1 MTSRQRHRTQPVAA
15 PTTAAAAAPTTATA
29 SAAPTTAAAA
39 APTTDAAAAAA
50 AASARDA
57 DAAALRSLMRKM
69 NARLIRQTKVG
80 ASIFVGDN
88 KMSARLIGI
97 ERGLVVATRGA
108 VRVAAGRGSRRA
120 MAIGLALFAAGC
132 VESVAPPAGSGSGGE
147 WSVADAVVYRDEL
160 TSHPGC
166 SVDGMSYEHG
176 GPNAYQCAA
185 KVYPIGTEDT
195 AKPIV
200 LLIHGNSDTPDEWER
215 WPKDSGAPMIAEALA
230 GLGYRTLAV
239 DLRIDLV
246 DDPQSN
252 NDTENAARNIDHGWA
267 TPIAQHF
274 IRSAMEA
281 EPTRRFTI
289 VGFSLGATIIRD
301 ALRRL
306 HVEGAINPWERLEDV
321 VLLAGA
327 NHGVSTYA
335 RLCGKNPTMRGQVA
349 CELGSRDSFAPT
361 DFMSALNGPDGAYE
375 TPCSDGD
382 SAFGATAACGGN
394 TVSYTTVV
402 MRDIADGS
410 YQDEFVSESSSAL
423 AGADNRLIE
432 LEDTDDTGYFFNG
445 LLKNHY
451 GAARSQAAVDIVV
464 EVVGD

>member
-1 MTSRQRHRTQPVAA
+1 MTSPRPLTVRFI
-15 PTTAAAAAPTTATA
+15 AT
-29 SAAPTTAAAA
+29 
-39 APTTDAAAAAA
+39 
-50 AASARDA
+50 
-57 DAAALRSLMRKM
+57 
-69 NARLIRQTKVG
+69 V
-80 ASIFVGDN
+80 N
-88 KMSARLIGI
+88 KMSARLVRPCAAATLAIAV
-97 ERGLVVATRGA
+97 GLVALAGA
-108 VRVAAGRGSRRA
+108 
-120 MAIGLALFAAGC
+120 C
-132 VESVAPPAGSGSGGE
+132 VDSVTPPAGAGGGGE
-147 WSVADAVVYRDEL
+147 WSIADSVVYRDQL
-160 TSHPGC
+160 ASHPGC
-166 SVDGMSYEHG
+166 STAGMTYVHG
-176 GPNAYQCAA
+176 GPDGYQCAGKLYQA
-185 KVYPIGTEDT
+185 ASEDT

-215 WPKDSGAPMIAEALA
+215 WPKDTGVPMIAETLA
-230 GLGYRTLAV
+230 DLGYRTVAV

-281 EPTRRFTI
+281 EPTRRFTLI
-289 VGFSLGATIIRD
+289 GFSLGATIIRD

-306 HVEGAINPWERLEDV
+306 HVEGAMNPWQQLEDV

-382 SAFGATAACGGN
+382 GAFGATGACGGN

-423 AGADNRLIE
+423 TGADNRLIE
-432 LEDTDDTGYFFNG
+432 LEDTDETGYFFNG

-451 GAARSQAAVDIVV
+451 GAARSQAALDIVV

>member
-1 MTSRQRHRTQPVAA
+1 MTPPRPLHVRPSSLHRRSFS
-15 PTTAAAAAPTTATA
+15 A
-29 SAAPTTAAAA
+29 S
-39 APTTDAAAAAA
+39 
-50 AASARDA
+50 
-57 DAAALRSLMRKM
+57 
-69 NARLIRQTKVG
+69 VH
-80 ASIFVGDN
+80 
-88 KMSARLIGI
+88 KMSARLM
-97 ERGLVVATRGA
+97 RPRA
-108 VRVAAGRGSRRA
+108 AAGPA
-120 MAIGLALFAAGC
+120 IAIGLATLACAC
-132 VESVAPPAGSGSGGE
+132 VDSVTPPAGGGGGGE
-147 WSVADAVVYRDEL
+147 WSIADSVVYRDAL
-160 TSHPGC
+160 ASHPGC
-166 SVDGMSYEHG
+166 STAGMTYVHG
-176 GPNAYQCAA
+176 GPDGYQCAGKLYQA
-185 KVYPIGTEDT
+185 ASEDS

-215 WPKDSGAPMIAEALA
+215 WPKDTGVPMIAETLA
-230 GLGYRTLAV
+230 GLGYRTVAV

-281 EPTRRFTI
+281 EPTRRFTLI
-289 VGFSLGATIIRD
+289 GFSLGATIIRD
-301 ALRRL
+301 TLRRL
-306 HVEGAINPWERLEDV
+306 HVEGTINPWERLEDV
-321 VLLAGA
+321 ILLAGA

-335 RLCGKNPTMRGQVA
+335 KLCGKNPTMRGQVA

-382 SAFGATAACGGN
+382 AAYGATGVCGGN
-394 TVSYTTVV
+394 TVAYTTIV
-402 MRDIADGS
+402 MRDISDGS

-432 LEDTDDTGYFFNG
+432 LDDTDDTGYFFNG

-451 GAARSQAAVDIVV
+451 GAARSQAALDVVV

>member
-1 MTSRQRHRTQPVAA
+1 M
-15 PTTAAAAAPTTATA
+15 
-29 SAAPTTAAAA
+29 
-39 APTTDAAAAAA
+39 
-50 AASARDA
+50 ARPGG
-57 DAAALRSLMRKM
+57 
-69 NARLIRQTKVG
+69 T
-80 ASIFVGDN
+80 
-88 KMSARLIGI
+88 
-97 ERGLVVATRGA
+97 
-108 VRVAAGRGSRRA
+108 
-120 MAIGLALFAAGC
+120 
-132 VESVAPPAGSGSGGE
+132 GSGGE
-147 WSVADAVVYRDEL
+147 WSIADAVVYRDDL
-160 TSHPGC
+160 ATHPGC
-166 SVDGMSYEHG
+166 ATDGMAYEPA
-176 GPNAYQCAA
+176 GPAGYRCAS
-185 KVYPIGTEDT
+185 KMYPVESEDT
-195 AKPIV
+195 ASPIV

-215 WPKDSGAPMIAEALA
+215 WPEDSGAPMIAETLS
-230 GLGYRTLAV
+230 GLGYRVMAV
-239 DLRIDLV
+239 DLRIDKV

-281 EPTRRFTI
+281 EPDRRFTI
-289 VGFSLGATIIRD
+289 IGFSLGATIIRD
-301 ALRRL
+301 ALRRI
-306 HVEGAINPWERLEDV
+306 HIEGAINPWERLEDV

-335 RLCGKNPTMRGQVA
+335 KLCGKNPTMRGQVA

-382 SAFGATAACGGN
+382 SAFGTTGACAGT
-394 TVSYTTVV
+394 TVAYTTVV

-432 LEDTDDTGYFFNG
+432 LDDTDDTGYFFNG

-451 GAARSQAAVDIVV
+451 GSARSQAAIDIVV

>member
-1 MTSRQRHRTQPVAA
+1 
-15 PTTAAAAAPTTATA
+15 
-29 SAAPTTAAAA
+29 
-39 APTTDAAAAAA
+39 
-50 AASARDA
+50 
-57 DAAALRSLMRKM
+57 
-69 NARLIRQTKVG
+69 
-80 ASIFVGDN
+80 
-88 KMSARLIGI
+88 MSARFISKEAG
-97 ERGLVVATRGA
+97 GA
-108 VRVAAGRGSRRA
+108 RSRRSFGSRGGARFIVA
-120 MAIGLALFAAGC
+120 MASAVLATAC
-132 VESVAPPAGSGSGGE
+132 VDSVARPGGPVGDGE
-147 WSVADAVVYRDEL
+147 WSVADAVVYRDNL
-160 TSHPGC
+160 ATHPGC
-166 SVDGMSYEHG
+166 STAGMTYQHG
-176 GPNAYQCAA
+176 GPEGYGCAA
-185 KVYPIGTEDT
+185 KVYPTDGEDT

-215 WPKDSGAPMIAEALA
+215 WPEDSGAPMIAETLS
-230 GLGYRTLAV
+230 GLGYRTEAI

-267 TPIAQHF
+267 TPIAQDF

-281 EPTRRFTI
+281 DPDRRFTLI
-289 VGFSLGATIIRD
+289 GFSLGATIIRD

-306 HVEGAINPWERLEDV
+306 HVEGAINPWERLDDV

-327 NHGVSTYA
+327 HHGVSTYA

-349 CELGSRDSFAPT
+349 CELGNRDSFAPT
-361 DFMSALNGPDGAYE
+361 DFMNALNGPDGAYE
-375 TPCSDGD
+375 TPCADGD
-382 SAFGATAACGGN
+382 SAFGATGVCGGN
-394 TVSYTTVV
+394 TVAYTTVV

-432 LEDTDDTGYFFNG
+432 LDDTDETGYFFNG

-451 GAARSQAAVDIVV
+451 GAARSQAALDIVV

>member
-1 MTSRQRHRTQPVAA
+1 MPNRLPPTPHRRASDPARPTETPARPTETSARPTETPARPTETSARPTETSARPTETPARPTETPARPTGTARQ
-15 PTTAAAAAPTTATA
+15 
-29 SAAPTTAAAA
+29 
-39 APTTDAAAAAA
+39 A
-50 AASARDA
+50 AAS
-57 DAAALRSLMRKM
+57 
-69 NARLIRQTKVG
+69 G
-80 ASIFVGDN
+80 APIH
-88 KMSARLIGI
+88 KMSARLTASARPDARA
-97 ERGLVVATRGA
+97 RGDRAAADAWRGA
-108 VRVAAGRGSRRA
+108 I
-120 MAIGLALFAAGC
+120 AIGLAVLAAAC
-132 VESVAPPAGSGSGGE
+132 VDSVAPPAAEGGGGD
-147 WSVADAVVYRDEL
+147 WSVADAVVYRDDL
-160 TSHPGC
+160 ASHPGC
-166 SVDGMSYEHG
+166 STDGMSYQHG
-176 GPNAYQCAA
+176 GPAAYRCAA
-185 KVYPIGTEDT
+185 KVYPVASEDT
-195 AKPIV
+195 GKPIV

-215 WPKDSGAPMIAEALA
+215 WPKDSGAPMIAETLA
-230 GLGYRTLAV
+230 GLGYRTLAI

-267 TPIAQHF
+267 TPIAQDF

-281 EPTRRFTI
+281 DPTRRFTI
-289 VGFSLGATIIRD
+289 IGFSLGATIIRD

-382 SAFGATAACGGN
+382 SAFGATGSCGGN

-432 LEDTDDTGYFFNG
+432 LEDTDETGYFFNG

-451 GAARSQAAVDIVV
+451 GAARSQAALDIVV